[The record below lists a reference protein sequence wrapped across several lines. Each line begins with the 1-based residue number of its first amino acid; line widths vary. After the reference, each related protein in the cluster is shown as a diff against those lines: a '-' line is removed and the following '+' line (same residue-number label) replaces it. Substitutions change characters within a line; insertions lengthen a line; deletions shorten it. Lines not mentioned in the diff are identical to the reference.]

1 LDLNKLL
8 LAAAGIFAMAFGWW
22 LLSVIFSAGYG
33 EPPTWPGSYE
43 AKFPP
48 AEGKPDRAWTEF
60 KKDRE
65 HWNLM
70 HEAAGFGGVR
80 RYDVAD
86 LAESKDALQTVTA
99 ALANKPASE
108 ALADLVKEN
117 KITPARAQVYRK
129 FLGHE
134 KRSGT
139 LSTWPWFEDRGPNP
153 FLLVTGQA
161 GIP

>member
-1 LDLNKLL
+1 
-8 LAAAGIFAMAFGWW
+8 
-22 LLSVIFSAGYG
+22 
-33 EPPTWPGSYE
+33 
-43 AKFPP
+43 
-48 AEGKPDRAWTEF
+48 
-60 KKDRE
+60 
-65 HWNLM
+65 
-70 HEAAGFGGVR
+70 
-80 RYDVAD
+80 
-86 LAESKDALQTVTA
+86 
-99 ALANKPASE
+99 ASE

-161 GIP
+161 GIPWEPGHFWEWFTTHTAPVMVEPVVKLMRPIVYFLSPRADSFGLRCYFLFVMLWTLAVWSFFGGAITRIAVVQAARGDKIGMSDAIRFTVKRLFY